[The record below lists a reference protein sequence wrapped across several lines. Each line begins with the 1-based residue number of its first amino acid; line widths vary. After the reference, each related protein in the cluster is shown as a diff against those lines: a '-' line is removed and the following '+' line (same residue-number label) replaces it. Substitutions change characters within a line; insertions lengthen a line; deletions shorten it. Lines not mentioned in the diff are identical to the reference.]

1 MKFRQ
6 NLILE
11 SDRERYRS
19 RGLGHAGAREGNHEE
34 RSRHG
39 HGE

>member
-19 RGLGHAGAREGNHEE
+19 RGLGHAGA
-34 RSRHG
+34 